1 MALQAIAGDRVFLSA
16 IVEHEHSPQVRTAV
30 LTAKSFDSLLDERP
44 AAITLG
50 PRGVLSGDLLLGVVV
65 DKPELFKPLM
75 RHPSKVVRWRC
86 YALKPGEQQFEL
98 TELMDAHSLH
108 RKVVQLLKRVAQAS
122 TEMHACAL
130 LPDFDWTP
138 ARDRKMRSVLTQMLA
153 HSAAG
158 RTVTMDADPIAA
170 PTSRTNADE
179 EALDR
184 EKLVRIRKQMLD
196 KVGSYSSE
204 EIAAGAESTT
214 SNASQYAAD
223 QRNAGKI
230 FGVRFGQTWHYP
242 KFQFDSRRRP
252 YAEMRDI
259 VTALSPDDLGWD
271 RIQWFLEPHKM
282 LHGKTPLQVWSTDR
296 KKIVEA
302 ANTERWNGRD

>member
-1 MALQAIAGDRVFLSA
+1 MALQAIADDRVFLSA

-30 LTAKSFDSLLDERP
+30 LTPKNFDSALDERP
-44 AAITLG
+44 AAITLA
-50 PRGVLSGDLLLGVVV
+50 PLGVLSGDLLLGAVV

-86 YALKPGEQQFEL
+86 YARKPGAQQFEL

-108 RKVVQLLKRVAQAS
+108 RKVVQLLKRVTQAS
-122 TEMHACAL
+122 TDMPACAL

-138 ARDRKMRSVLTQMLA
+138 ARDRKLRSVLALVFA
-153 HSAAG
+153 HSAVG
-158 RTVTMDADPIAA
+158 RAVPTDADPVDD
-170 PTSRTNADE
+170 PTSRTHDDD

-184 EKLVRIRKQMLD
+184 GKLVRIRKQMLD
-196 KVGSYSSE
+196 KIGSYSSE

-242 KFQFDSRRRP
+242 KFQFDSKRRP
-252 YAEMRDI
+252 YAEMRDV
-259 VTALSPDDLGWD
+259 VTALSPDDQGWD

-282 LHGKTPLQVWSTDR
+282 LHGKTPLQVWNTDR
-296 KKIVEA
+296 KKIVAA